1 MPASSGVWIARYQ
14 AEPHRCYQPSTLLNQ
29 QVGMEFPTLNAARIV
44 AKFVQHCNELGC
56 LKKFCYFQA
65 AFILFLMHQYEWRTK
80 IIPIE

>member
-1 MPASSGVWIARYQ
+1 
-14 AEPHRCYQPSTLLNQ
+14 
-29 QVGMEFPTLNAARIV
+29 MEFPTLNAARIV